1 MRHNNFYA
9 SWFLVQDNHNEW
21 PMRICPATIRSYC
34 ILHSLK
40 SFAETNSAKT
50 AKKKK
55 LQVTLKQ
62 RTWHG
67 RLRPRYIVSGVISEK
82 NSPKIH
88 HFFPLHPRTCD
99 WHEWSRAR
107 GFTLPQEVSLHTGSS
122 LTWAAPS
129 SPFIYGALSEQLR
142 RGFKGILRCFSL
154 LQLFC
159 KINDGESPVGLGST
173 LYILLSTTD
182 PPSHSPENY
191 VTPQKSTNFLPPHPD
206 TCDDMNEAAR
216 VKLTLQREVF
226 LTYGFFAYLSS
237 TINPLHL

>member
-67 RLRPRYIVSGVISEK
+67 RLCPRYIASGVISYK
-82 NSPKIH
+82 NSPKKPP
-88 HFFPLHPRTCD
+88 FP
-99 WHEWSRAR
+99 
-107 GFTLPQEVSLHTGSS
+107 SS
-122 LTWAAPS
+122 L
-129 SPFIYGALSEQLR
+129 
-142 RGFKGILRCFSL
+142 
-154 LQLFC
+154 
-159 KINDGESPVGLGST
+159 
-173 LYILLSTTD
+173 
-182 PPSHSPENY
+182 PPAH
-191 VTPQKSTNFLPPHPD
+191 VI
-206 TCDDMNEAAR
+206 DMNEAAR
-216 VKLTLQREVF
+216 VDSLCREKCPYIRV
-226 LTYGFFAYLSS
+226 LRLPGQHQGWDVLVYYSYFAKSMMVNL
-237 TINPLHL
+237 L

>member
-159 KINDGESPVGLGST
+159 KIKDGESPVGLGST

-182 PPSHSPENY
+182 PPSHSPEKLRNS
-191 VTPQKSTNFLPPHPD
+191 PKINQFPPPSPTHMID
-206 TCDDMNEAAR
+206 LNEAAG
-216 VKLTLQREVF
+216 VELTLPRGVS

-237 TINPLHL
+237 TINPFHL

>member
-55 LQVTLKQ
+55 KLQVTLKQ

-67 RLRPRYIVSGVISEK
+67 RLRPRYIASGVISYK

-88 HFFPLHPRTCD
+88 HFLPLHPPHM
-99 WHEWSRAR
+99 W
-107 GFTLPQEVSLHTGSS
+107 
-122 LTWAAPS
+122 LTWMKPRAWIH
-129 SPFIYGALSEQLR
+129 F
-142 RGFKGILRCFSL
+142 
-154 LQLFC
+154 
-159 KINDGESPVGLGST
+159 
-173 LYILLSTTD
+173 
-182 PPSHSPENY
+182 
-191 VTPQKSTNFLPPHPD
+191 
-206 TCDDMNEAAR
+206 AAR
-216 VKLTLQREVF
+216 SV
-226 LTYGFFAYLSS
+226 LTYGFFAYLGS
-237 TINPLHL
+237 TIIPLHLWCIEWATEERV